1 LSITEIIEEWKGKP
15 LREVILD
22 LYIDQDLS
30 MRGVAKELH
39 LSLGQVHKLIKE
51 LGISKNK
58 DIID

>member
-58 DIID
+58 DIFD

>member
-1 LSITEIIEEWKGKP
+1 MSITEIIEEWKGKP

-58 DIID
+58 DIFD